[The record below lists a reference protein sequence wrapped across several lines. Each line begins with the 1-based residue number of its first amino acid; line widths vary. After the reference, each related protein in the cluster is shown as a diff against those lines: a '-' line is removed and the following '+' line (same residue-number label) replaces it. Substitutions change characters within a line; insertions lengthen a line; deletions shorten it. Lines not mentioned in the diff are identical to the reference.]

1 MKHFGKRCISFVLV
15 IIVLVFTLAG
25 CGKILDLGYN
35 SGESEKQDQQNQK
48 KDPKTDVPSEGKSG
62 KDATDNGDSKNSA
75 DTSWA
80 GDLVKF
86 QYHPGYSDM
95 NGGHHYQ
102 TLAQRDGEWIIECC
116 DQEELGEP
124 EITTIYSVS
133 EEDVQAFGDFLKEKH
148 VDKLMN
154 REDSDDFVTD
164 YSAWSYSISFVDPTG
179 QSKYIEVRFDQY
191 KEYSDK
197 DYKLIEEIYQR
208 FESLKTN
215 MVSQTEEY
223 DN

>member
-1 MKHFGKRCISFVLV
+1 MNRFYRRYISFVLAV
-15 IIVLVFTLAG
+15 IVLVFTLAG

-35 SGESEKQDQQNQK
+35 SGESEKADKQIQDPEN
-48 KDPKTDVPSEGKSG
+48 PKSG
-62 KDATDNGDSKNSA
+62 EVTTDNSSEESSK

-80 GDLVKF
+80 GDLVMF

-95 NGGHHYQ
+95 NGGHHYE
-102 TLAQRDGEWIIECC
+102 TLGKRDGEWIIECC

>member
-1 MKHFGKRCISFVLV
+1 MKLFSRRCISFVLV
-15 IIVLVFTLAG
+15 VIVLVFTLPG

-35 SGESEKQDQQNQK
+35 SGESEKQIQ
-48 KDPKTDVPSEGKSG
+48 DPENPKSG
-62 KDATDNGDSKNSA
+62 EAATEKSV

-80 GDLVKF
+80 GDLVSF

-124 EITTIYSVS
+124 EVTTIYSVS
-133 EEDVQAFGDFLKEKH
+133 EEDVQAFGNFLKEKH

-179 QSKYIEVRFDQY
+179 ESKYIEVRFDQY

-197 DYKLIEEIYQR
+197 DYKLIDEIDQK
-208 FESLKTN
+208 FEALKTN

-223 DN
+223 DD